1 MAEGAEAQQPQVKSE
16 AEEPVKPEEA
26 VTEEADVLEEDD
38 DFEEFED
45 GAWNDIE
52 RSGEED
58 VEWEDNWDDEVEG
71 EDDFAKR
78 LRAELAANRG
88 K

>member
-45 GAWNDIE
+45 GGTQLGVLFNVLSFTLLVPFNRRLITD
-52 RSGEED
+52 RS
-58 VEWEDNWDDEVEG
+58 
-71 EDDFAKR
+71 F
-78 LRAELAANRG
+78 
-88 K
+88 